1 MVDGFLCRI
10 RKPRKNTTKNWIPKE
25 LRTPSQ
31 TVPQQAEQAEV
42 QETQQLDIVV
52 YEPEPVGANM
62 NSQVADATAQLTPPA
77 SPAPTRKWL
86 VKKITPKKRLK
97 IGAQKNQ

>member
-1 MVDGFLCRI
+1 MFDVFLSRK

-25 LRTPSQ
+25 PRTPSQ
-31 TVPQQAEQAEV
+31 TVPQQQEQVEV
-42 QETQQLDIVV
+42 QETQQLDLVL
-52 YEPEPVGANM
+52 YEPAQVGANI
-62 NSQVADATAQLTPPA
+62 NSQVADATAQLTPPT